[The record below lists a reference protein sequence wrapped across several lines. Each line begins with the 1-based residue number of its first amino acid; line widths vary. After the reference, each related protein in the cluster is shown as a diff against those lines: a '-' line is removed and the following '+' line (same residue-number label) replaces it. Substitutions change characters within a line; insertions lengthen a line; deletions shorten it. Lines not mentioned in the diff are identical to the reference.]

1 MRVVTVTVVTVL
13 PMILP
18 AVAGDLGVTHTAA
31 GEPEGP
37 DAEVTLE
44 VRFCGYC
51 PIYARVDM

>member
-18 AVAGDLGVTHTAA
+18 AVASDLGMTHTAT

-44 VRFCGYC
+44 VRFLGYC
-51 PIYARVDM
+51 PVYARMDM